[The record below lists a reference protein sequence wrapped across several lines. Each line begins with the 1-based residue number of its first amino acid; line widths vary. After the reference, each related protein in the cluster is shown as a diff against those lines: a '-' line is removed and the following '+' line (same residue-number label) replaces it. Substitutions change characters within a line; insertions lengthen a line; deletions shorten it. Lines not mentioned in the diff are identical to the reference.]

1 MRRFIP
7 TDATAAVAA
16 GAEGIGGFDFVN
28 AARMEYKETE
38 IDEIPNTVRQAKD
51 HEYRLPVLPALR
63 GATPTGFN
71 SSTPRNLV
79 P

>member
-1 MRRFIP
+1 
-7 TDATAAVAA
+7 
-16 GAEGIGGFDFVN
+16 
-28 AARMEYKETE
+28 MEYKETE